1 MNNNLNGKKIIVG
14 VTGGIAAY
22 KACEIVSRLVSYG
35 AEVKV
40 IQTQSSLEFV
50 SKLTFF
56 NLSKNP
62 VYVDVFSD
70 VNEKE
75 FNVKHI
81 ELARWADLF
90 VVVPATANVIA
101 KFAYGIADDAL
112 STTYLACTSKKIIC
126 PAMNTNMWEN
136 ENTQENVRKLANM
149 GVAFI
154 GPASG
159 RLACN
164 TTGIGRL
171 ENVEVII
178 NEIINELTVKRDL
191 EGRKV
196 LVTLGG
202 TKEAIDPVRFIT
214 NSSSGKMG
222 YEIGMAAK
230 SRGAQVCLICGNI
243 SINIP
248 SIFDEI
254 CKVESTE
261 EMYDAVKDR
270 FEETDTFIFAA
281 APADYKPKEFSKNK
295 IKDKELTISFVKNVD
310 IAASIGKIKGHKET
324 VVFSAET
331 ENLIKNAK
339 EKLKNKNADF
349 VVAND
354 VTVEGA
360 GFGTDTNIVTII
372 GRDGKVYEYPKL
384 RKREVA
390 NIILD
395 RLVH

>member
-178 NEIINELTVKRDL
+178 NEIVNELTIKRDL

>member
-178 NEIINELTVKRDL
+178 NEIVNELTIKRDF

-310 IAASIGKIKGHKET
+310 IAASIGKIKGNKET

>member
-81 ELARWADLF
+81 ELARWAELF

-178 NEIINELTVKRDL
+178 NEIVNELTIKRDL

-243 SINIP
+243 LINIP

-295 IKDKELTISFVKNVD
+295 IKDKELTISFVKNID

>member
-40 IQTQSSLEFV
+40 IQTQASLEFV

-62 VYVDVFSD
+62 VYTDVFSD
-70 VNEKE
+70 VNEKD

-136 ENTQENVRKLANM
+136 ENTQENVKKLANI
-149 GVAFI
+149 GVEFI

-178 NEIINELTVKRDL
+178 NTIVEELTTRRDL
-191 EGRKV
+191 EGKKI

-202 TKEAIDPVRFIT
+202 TKEAIDPVRFVT
-214 NSSSGKMG
+214 NSSSGRMG
-222 YEIGMAAK
+222 YEIGKVAK
-230 SRGAQVCLICGNI
+230 SRGAKVYLVCGNV

-248 SIFDEI
+248 SIFDEV
-254 CKVESTE
+254 CKVESTD
-261 EMYDAVKDR
+261 EMYAAVKNR
-270 FEETDTFIFAA
+270 FDEMDVCVFAA

-310 IAASIGKIKGHKET
+310 IAASIGKIKGNKKT

-354 VTVEGA
+354 VTMEGA

-372 GRDGKVYEYPKL
+372 DRDGKTNEYPKL
-384 RKREVA
+384 RKSEVA

-395 RLVH
+395 KLVH

>member
-70 VNEKE
+70 INEKE

-178 NEIINELTVKRDL
+178 NEIINELTIKRDL

-384 RKREVA
+384 KKREVA

>member
-14 VTGGIAAY
+14 VTGGIAVY

-178 NEIINELTVKRDL
+178 NEIVNELTIKRDL

>member
-178 NEIINELTVKRDL
+178 NEIVNELTIKRDL

-270 FEETDTFIFAA
+270 FEETDTFIFVA

>member
-1 MNNNLNGKKIIVG
+1 VNNNLNGKKIIVG

-178 NEIINELTVKRDL
+178 NEIVNELTIKRDL

-310 IAASIGKIKGHKET
+310 IAASIGKIKGYKET

-360 GFGTDTNIVTII
+360 GFGTDTNIITII
-372 GRDGKVYEYPKL
+372 DRDGKVYEYPKL
-384 RKREVA
+384 KKREVA

>member
-81 ELARWADLF
+81 ELARWADIF

-178 NEIINELTVKRDL
+178 NEIINELTIKRDL

>member
-178 NEIINELTVKRDL
+178 NEIVNELTIKRDL

-310 IAASIGKIKGHKET
+310 IAASIGKIKGYKET

-360 GFGTDTNIVTII
+360 GFGTDTNIITII
-372 GRDGKVYEYPKL
+372 DRDGKVYEYPKL
-384 RKREVA
+384 KKREVA

>member
-178 NEIINELTVKRDL
+178 NEIVNELTIKRDF

-384 RKREVA
+384 KKREVA

>member
-178 NEIINELTVKRDL
+178 NEIINELTIKRDL

>member
-136 ENTQENVRKLANM
+136 ENTQENVRKLVNM

-178 NEIINELTVKRDL
+178 NEIINELTIKRDL

-214 NSSSGKMG
+214 NNSSGKMG

-384 RKREVA
+384 RKKEVA

>member
-171 ENVEVII
+171 KNVEVII

>member
-164 TTGIGRL
+164 ITGIGRL

-178 NEIINELTVKRDL
+178 NEIINELTIKRDL

>member
-295 IKDKELTISFVKNVD
+295 IKEKELTISFVKNVD

-372 GRDGKVYEYPKL
+372 DRDGKVYEYPKL

>member
-136 ENTQENVRKLANM
+136 ENTQKNVRKLANM

-178 NEIINELTVKRDL
+178 NEIINELTIKRDL